1 MKKLHVI
8 VVAYKRAI
16 PLRLLIDS
24 FVLQTDT
31 HWFMTIIHDGP
42 APEDVKKVV
51 DSYISAGVPN
61 IRYIETTGINGCY
74 GHVNRKMMLEAADPA
89 DGEFLLF
96 TNDDNYY
103 VIRFVEYMLAA
114 ANKKNVGIVYCDMV
128 HSHIAHDVLKAK
140 LKVNHIDIGAFIVD
154 INLAQSVGFNHF
166 TYAGDGLFAEELAAR
181 AKKLRLRKIYIPK
194 PLFCHN

>member
-24 FVLQTDT
+24 FILQTDP
-31 HWFMTIIHDGP
+31 HWFMTIVHDGP
-42 APEDVKKVV
+42 APVDVKNVV
-51 DSYISAGVPN
+51 NSYINAGVPN
-61 IRYIETTGINGCY
+61 IRFIETPQTNGCY
-74 GHVNRKMMLEAADPA
+74 GHINRKMMLEAADPA

-103 VIRFVEYMLAA
+103 VIRFVEYMLGE
-114 ANKKNVGIVYCDMV
+114 ANKKNTGIVYCDVV

-140 LKVNHIDIGAFIVD
+140 LKVDHIDIAAFITN
-154 INLAQSVGFNHF
+154 I
-166 TYAGDGLFAEELAAR
+166 
-181 AKKLRLRKIYIPK
+181 
-194 PLFCHN
+194 